1 MCGFLPRGMLFMGF
15 LGDFIGHRRALLLTK
30 ALVVLGAFLWHPEVQ
45 EVARNFH
52 PGGSLGDLPSD
63 DLLTWYSPNSHVP
76 AIFWMRK
83 PTVPRCILLPAEAS
97 HDFWTHLALWR
108 FIIGVG
114 AGSESGT

>member
-1 MCGFLPRGMLFMGF
+1 MGF

-30 ALVVLGAFLWHPEVQ
+30 ALVVLGAFLWRPEVQ

-76 AIFWMRK
+76 AIFGCENQRYQGAFCFLQK
-83 PTVPRCILLPAEAS
+83 PAMTSGRISRSGAS
-97 HDFWTHLALWR
+97 SL
-108 FIIGVG
+108 V
-114 AGSESGT
+114 